1 MCELF
6 CKCPILEGFCDPRT
20 FIGVRSN
27 THAKCVGS
35 CFSFYV
41 YVAQGLHSKRQQTL
55 EDMKKIA
62 SSERGFRK
70 YKDKLRNVDPPC
82 VPFLGMYMT
91 WIVFIKDGNEDKIH
105 GMPDNFINFKKR

>member
-1 MCELF
+1 M
-6 CKCPILEGFCDPRT
+6 
-20 FIGVRSN
+20 
-27 THAKCVGS
+27 
-35 CFSFYV
+35 
-41 YVAQGLHSKRQQTL
+41 L

-62 SSERGFRK
+62 SSERGFRR